1 MKQIAVSP
9 GPDGP
14 HRRALVTGA
23 SEGLGRVFTKKLA
36 HAGYHCVAVAR
47 NEARLRELVD
57 ELPAGNHE
65 WMVADLGTT
74 DGVAQ
79 CATRLSEEHFDLLVN
94 NAGFSRFGLFH
105 ESTAAEQEQMLDVD
119 CRAVL
124 LLAHAF
130 LTSARPGDALINLS
144 SITNFLPTPI
154 QPTYCA
160 AKAFIA
166 SLSESLWYQQRSRGV
181 YVQGLCPGVT
191 LTRFVERAGE
201 VRIKSIL
208 DALSQSPEAV
218 VDASLHAL
226 ARRRRPIV
234 VPGLHNRLVVLA
246 TKLLPRRALVLASG
260 HLGDL
265 A

>member
-1 MKQIAVSP
+1 MTQIAASP

-14 HRRALVTGA
+14 RRRALITGA
-23 SEGLGRVFTKKLA
+23 SEGLGRVFATKLA
-36 HAGYHCVAVAR
+36 HAGYRCVAVAR
-47 NEARLRELVD
+47 NEARLRELID
-57 ELPAGNHE
+57 EMPVGDHE

-74 DGVAQ
+74 DGLER

-130 LTSARPGDALINLS
+130 LAVARPGDALINLS
-144 SITNFLPTPI
+144 SVTSFLPTPI

-166 SLSESLWYQQRSRGV
+166 SLSESLWYQQRSRDV
-181 YVQGLCPGVT
+181 YVQGLCPGAT
-191 LTRFVERAGE
+191 RTRFIERAGD
-201 VRIKSIL
+201 VRMKFLL
-208 DALSQSPEAV
+208 DAISQSPEAV
-218 VDASLHAL
+218 VDASLRAL

-234 VPGLHNRLVVLA
+234 VPGLRNRLLVLA

-260 HLGDL
+260 RAGDL